1 MICTITHV
9 PHVHLKSSSNQR
21 RGNKILRHQSPNHR
35 QVLVSADAQ
44 TVLRDAWYLTEVCAR
59 ASMRTDVLSITLT
72 HALSFSLSRSFSH
85 HLALNTRRH
94 TPSSRI
100 APLGAE
106 TLDRTAYT
114 TAFVQPFP
122 HLTFSPTP
130 PDPQN

>member
-72 HALSFSLSRSFSH
+72 HALSFSLSLFFTSLGTQHPTTHSLLAHCTTWRRNIRQDSIHHGVRS
-85 HLALNTRRH
+85 T
-94 TPSSRI
+94 
-100 APLGAE
+100 
-106 TLDRTAYT
+106 
-114 TAFVQPFP
+114 FP

-130 PDPQN
+130 PDPQF